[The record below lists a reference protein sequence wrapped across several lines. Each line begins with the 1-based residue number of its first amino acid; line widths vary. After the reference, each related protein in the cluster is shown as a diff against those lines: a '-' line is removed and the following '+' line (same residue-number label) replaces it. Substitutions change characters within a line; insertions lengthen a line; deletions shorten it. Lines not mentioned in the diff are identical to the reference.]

1 MYVDFLGSGPEA
13 SHPGPGVAQNVKDL
27 KAGDVFWIEIRVS
40 DMTKDKWPIL
50 LDHGLET
57 WIMTFNFDTTYVKPY
72 TAWDYN
78 TNSAAGRDLKRFK
91 GSVQKYSLVE
101 WPEGYNFTDGTAIE
115 QRDRKSVV

>member
-1 MYVDFLGSGPEA
+1 MIKRKICSLLLIISLCVTMFPLSIFAASPGAAGTQGKVQMYMDFLGSGPEA

-27 KAGDVFWIEIRVS
+27 KAGDVFWIGIRVS

-72 TAWDYN
+72 TAWD
-78 TNSAAGRDLKRFK
+78 
-91 GSVQKYSLVE
+91 
-101 WPEGYNFTDGTAIE
+101 
-115 QRDRKSVV
+115 